1 MTSQPEEFSSGVGFA
16 GHDNPNR
23 SNPAAISLNQIG
35 QSWTSQV
42 TSEAGRPTS
51 LLQPLYSNTEGIGMD
66 AATAARRFPD
76 GQLPANPGG
85 NGQTEESIMPSAML
99 RMTSGDTE
107 AS

>member
-1 MTSQPEEFSSGVGFA
+1 MAGQTDEFSNGVGFD

-51 LLQPLYSNTEGIGMD
+51 LLQGLYSNQEGLGMD
-66 AATAARRFPD
+66 QATADKRFPD
-76 GQLPANPGG
+76 GTIPGNSSG
-85 NGQTEESIMPSAML
+85 NGSAEDQVVPTALLKM
-99 RMTSGDTE
+99 SSDDSE
-107 AS
+107 AD